1 MILLAHVSRAK
12 LYPCSVT
19 ASNPGRLSCKLGTDE
34 WGTPMRAV
42 VGIVDDHPAVV
53 LGVATLL
60 GVQPGLVVAA
70 SGATVAE
77 LLSRHTAFDVV
88 LLDLSL
94 GDASTPAEN
103 LRALAGTGARVLV
116 YTTGDR
122 PQLVREASRAGAIGM
137 IRKSAPAAVMVDAVR
152 AAARGEVVAS
162 AEWAAAL
169 DLDTAFVRTALSD
182 REAEVL
188 ALYASG
194 ETAERVGEQLYI
206 SRETVLDHVRRIRAK
221 YAAMDRPARTK
232 VDLYRRAVE
241 DGIIVGDD

>member
-1 MILLAHVSRAK
+1 
-12 LYPCSVT
+12 
-19 ASNPGRLSCKLGTDE
+19 
-34 WGTPMRAV
+34 MRAV
-42 VGIVDDHPAVV
+42 VGIVDDHPAVI
-53 LGVATLL
+53 LGVATLI
-60 GVQPGLVVAA
+60 GAQPGLVVAA
-70 SGATVAE
+70 TGATVAE
-77 LLSRHTAFDVV
+77 LLSRRSTFDVV

-94 GDASTPAEN
+94 GDQSTPTEN
-103 LRALAGTGARVLV
+103 LRALVPTGARVLV

-152 AAARGEVVAS
+152 AAVRGEVVAS

-169 DLDTAFVRTALSD
+169 DLDTAFVRTVLSD

-241 DGIIVGDD
+241 DGILATDD

>member
-1 MILLAHVSRAK
+1 
-12 LYPCSVT
+12 
-19 ASNPGRLSCKLGTDE
+19 
-34 WGTPMRAV
+34 MRAV

-60 GVQPGLVVAA
+60 GAQPGLLVAA
-70 SGATVAE
+70 TGATVAE
-77 LLSRHTAFDVV
+77 LLSRRTAFDVV

-94 GDASTPAEN
+94 GDQSTPTEN
-103 LRALAGTGARVLV
+103 LRALVPTGARVLV

-152 AAARGEVVAS
+152 AAVRGEVVAS

-169 DLDTAFVRTALSD
+169 DLDTAFVRTVLSD

-241 DGIIVGDD
+241 DGILATDD